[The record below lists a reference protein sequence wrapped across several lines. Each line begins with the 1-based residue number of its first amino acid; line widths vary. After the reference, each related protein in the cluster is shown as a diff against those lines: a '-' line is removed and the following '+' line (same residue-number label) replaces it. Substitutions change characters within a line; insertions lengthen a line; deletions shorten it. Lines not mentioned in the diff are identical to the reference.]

1 VGLSAVERVKRFRKQ
16 RPLPLLF
23 ILLSQRRMLHRKVA
37 EVAKKRL
44 LLSVPRNSWGRQKEL
59 FWRIG
64 LWI

>member
-1 VGLSAVERVKRFRKQ
+1 
-16 RPLPLLF
+16 
-23 ILLSQRRMLHRKVA
+23 MLHRKVA

-44 LLSVPRNSWGRQKEL
+44 LLSVPRNSRDRQKEL